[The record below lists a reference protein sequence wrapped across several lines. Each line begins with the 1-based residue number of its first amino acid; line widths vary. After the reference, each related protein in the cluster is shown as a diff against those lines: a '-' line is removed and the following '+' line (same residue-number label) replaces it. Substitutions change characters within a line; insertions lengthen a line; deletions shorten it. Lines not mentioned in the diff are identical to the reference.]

1 MPRGARDA
9 LGGYCYH
16 VLNRGNGRRTVFR
29 KAGDYAAFVQLL
41 RQAGERVDV
50 RLLAF
55 CLMPNHFHIALWPRR
70 DGDLS
75 VYMMWLMTAHVRRY
89 HEHYHTSGHIWQ
101 GRFRSF
107 PIQEDEHLL
116 TVLRYI
122 ERNPVRA
129 GLVERAE
136 DWLWSSAMASGE
148 NRPVLDPGPVPR
160 PAQWHRHVN
169 QPQTEAEVER
179 LRECLR
185 RRRPYGD
192 QAWTVKT
199 ARRMDLEASLRPRG
213 RPPKK
218 ARPEGSLFGVKN
230 TGE

>member
-9 LGGYCYH
+9 LGRYCYH

-29 KAGDYAAFVQLL
+29 KAGDYAAFIKLL
-41 RQAGERVDV
+41 GQAGERVDV

-55 CLMPNHFHIALWPRR
+55 CLMPNHFHLALWPRR

-75 VYMMWLMTAHVRRY
+75 KYMMWLSTAHVRRY
-89 HEHYHTSGHIWQ
+89 HEHYHTSGHVWQ

-107 PIQEDEHLL
+107 PIQEDDHLL
-116 TVLRYI
+116 RVLRYL

-136 DWLWSSAMASGE
+136 DWLWSSAAAVPEYG
-148 NRPVLDPGPVPR
+148 PVLDPGPVAR
-160 PAQWHRHVN
+160 PGKWLEHVN
-169 QPQTEAEVER
+169 RPQTEGEVER

-192 QAWTVKT
+192 EAWTVKT
-199 ARRMDLEASLRPRG
+199 ARRMDLGASLRPRG
-213 RPPKK
+213 RPRKRADSEP
-218 ARPEGSLFGVKN
+218 SLFGRED
-230 TGE
+230 TAQ